1 MERIDRCWRAPIFAL
16 SASSDPPFGASYSG
30 APRALHGLPS
40 AGTVRQN
47 RGILWVK
54 GMPNAC
60 TSCATFSRTVS
71 LETKFARCAC
81 AEIGDHLKVDAEIP
95 DIDLGE
101 PLGEQLRI
109 VLN

>member
-1 MERIDRCWRAPIFAL
+1 MRPG
-16 SASSDPPFGASYSG
+16 S
-30 APRALHGLPS
+30 
-40 AGTVRQN
+40 
-47 RGILWVK
+47 
-54 GMPNAC
+54 
-60 TSCATFSRTVS
+60 
-71 LETKFARCAC
+71 C